1 MKYTIT
7 SLNTDLISLP
17 LAIWPDPMLVFTI
30 NIRAFLSAVLLFG
43 NNLLPLGGA
52 VSTVHEAINTP
63 CYDTINHIPPNAQIQ
78 YQAQTTHS
86 AALERLKRK
95 HAF

>member
-1 MKYTIT
+1 
-7 SLNTDLISLP
+7 
-17 LAIWPDPMLVFTI
+17 MLVFTI
-30 NIRAFLSAVLLFG
+30 NIGAFLSTALLFG

-52 VSTVHEAINTP
+52 LSTFHETITTP

-86 AALERLKRK
+86 AALERLERK